1 MKHIFVFCSFLL
13 FSVHVLAQSPL
24 AMPQSGHRHVS
35 DFLKHLPISGLPQVE
50 SRNFVELQLDS
61 VITTSFDSLGV
72 PSITG
77 RHLYSYSAD
86 TVKILTTYYFGF
98 GTNPSSVSQTKIVY
112 NDNNLVTYTES
123 RALIDGELS
132 APTVEWLY
140 YNPVFPSALDSIR
153 FYWVYTDGVNDPVTL
168 FYFTY
173 ASGTGLLTTEVQ
185 KLIENNELAVIGT
198 TLYEYDNQE
207 REVLKFSEFLS
218 FGDLQTTLNRSDFVY
233 FTDTVVETN
242 SSKIINTDTS
252 WVPQFRATATY
263 NSGSP
268 LKRSN
273 EYSHWDNLTQDWSLG
288 WIRFYHYDA
297 ESRLVLEQINVQID
311 SILYHNGQINS
322 YVQENYYDR
331 MIYYYFDTNGDSIVT
346 SISQYYYALPS
357 STTQPNAKTAQV
369 ELAPNPAH
377 AYLHAR
383 TEQNIQLAEL
393 YDLQGR
399 LVLNIAT
406 EGTNVLHVHRNN
418 LPSGT
423 YVLRLQLENGA
434 TVSER
439 VQWE

>member
-1 MKHIFVFCSFLL
+1 MKHIFIFCSFLL

-35 DFLKHLPISGLPQVE
+35 DFLKHLPISGLPQVA

-61 VITTSFDSLGV
+61 LITTSFDSLGV

-77 RHLYSYSAD
+77 RYLYSYFAD
-86 TVKILTTYYFGF
+86 TVKIITTHDFGP
-98 GTNPSSVSQTKIVY
+98 NPSSVIQTKRVY
-112 NDNNLVTYTES
+112 NDNNLVTYWEVRSLTN
-123 RALIDGELS
+123 GQLS
-132 APTVEWLY
+132 APAAEWLY
-140 YNPVFPSALDSIR
+140 YNPVFPSALDSSR
-153 FYWVYTDGVNDPVTL
+153 FYWIYTDGVNDSGVS
-168 FYFTY
+168 YDFTY
-173 ASGTGLLTTEVQ
+173 DPGTGLVTTEVL
-185 KLIENNELAVIGT
+185 KLIENGEIAVIGT
-198 TLYEYDNQE
+198 TLYEYDNQD
-207 REVLKFSEFLS
+207 RVVLKYSES
-218 FGDLQTTLNRSDFVY
+218 FDFVTPRTILDKIDFAY
-233 FTDTVVETN
+233 FTDTVVEIN
-242 SSKIINTDTS
+242 SNKIINVDTS
-252 WVPQFRATATY
+252 WVPQSRTTATY
-263 NSGSP
+263 NSGGL

-273 EYSHWDNLTQDWSLG
+273 EYSYWNNSTQDWSFG

-297 ESRLVLEQINVQID
+297 ESRLILEQVNIQID

-331 MIYYYFDTNGDSIVT
+331 IVYYYFDTNGDSIVT
-346 SISQYYYALPS
+346 SISQYYYAMPS

-369 ELAPNPAH
+369 ELAPNPAY
-377 AYLHAR
+377 AYLRAR

-399 LVLNIAT
+399 LVMNIAT
-406 EGTNVLHVHRNN
+406 DGTNVLHVHRGN

-434 TVSER
+434 MVSER